1 MCATINTGEKLNNL
15 NLTPTF
21 TITET
26 LNILQWDANCEL
38 LFGYALNEIQS
49 VSDAFETYL
58 PNIARLINRAFQT
71 NQATIRMDQ
80 VSVCTKND
88 DIISLSLL
96 AFKTTYLNEKVL
108 QVYCLPDQDT
118 ATIGEESS
126 HLIELKNGITSSYMT
141 VVLDHEGFITSTNTA
156 FLKVSQWT
164 PKRVIGKTFWNLFP
178 ANEENEKITQV
189 IWKTISSGSVW
200 QGEVEKI
207 TKNGDTYWVF
217 LTAIPITN
225 GNKFNFYLIEHDITK
240 DKLLQIHLEKI
251 AYIDNE
257 TGLNN
262 VHRLEQV
269 VNDMIDE
276 NKHFSFVYLSLDNY
290 YTLKELHQNSVG
302 ETLIVDFTKR
312 LKMYFQD
319 SLMARVN
326 ENDFVILTPLPE
338 WFTQGFLSY
347 LQQNPIY
354 NNSVALPVSLSGGI
368 TRYPEDQKTFPEL
381 MKASL
386 ATIQQVREAGGG
398 SIVSLSKSIHKAL
411 NRKSIVEKRLL
422 LALDQENLKVLY
434 QPQVDLKTGEI
445 TAVEAFV
452 RWHDEEIGVVSPD
465 ELIPIAEETGLINNI
480 GKFMLEKACE
490 QAVKW
495 KQMGINLKIS
505 INSSVREFRDK
516 NMAKSIL
523 ETLDRTGCPAN
534 LIQLEITEKFALEA
548 EAETS
553 IIKQMKQLESE
564 GIVFILDDF
573 GTGYASFRY
582 IQLLPLQ
589 ILKIDQMFTNSLL
602 QSERQQR
609 LVHGMIQLGKSMNL
623 TVLAEGVETE
633 EQSTLLDTLGCD
645 AIQGY
650 YISKPVEA
658 DEIAHIIYN
667 AN

>member
-1 MCATINTGEKLNNL
+1 MCANIHTDEKINSL

-26 LNILQWDANCEL
+26 LNVLHWDANCEL
-38 LFGYALNEIQS
+38 LFGYSFNELQS
-49 VSDAFETYL
+49 VSDAFETYFA
-58 PNIARLINRAFQT
+58 NIARLIKRAFQT
-71 NQATIRMDQ
+71 NEATIRMDQ
-80 VSVCTKND
+80 VSVFTKNED
-88 DIISLSLL
+88 NISLTLL

-118 ATIGEESS
+118 ATINDVNS
-126 HLIELKNGITSSYMT
+126 HLVDLKNGITSSYMT
-141 VVLDHEGFITSTNTA
+141 IALDHEGFITSTNAA
-156 FLKVSQWT
+156 FLKTSQWT

-178 ANEENEKITQV
+178 SNEESEKVTQA
-189 IWKTISSGSVW
+189 IWKTISNGTIW

-207 TKNGDTYWVF
+207 TKNGDSYWVF

-225 GNKFNFYLIEHDITK
+225 GKKFHFYLIEHDITK
-240 DKLLQIHLEKI
+240 DKLLQIQLEKI

-257 TGLNN
+257 TGLKN

-269 VNDMIDE
+269 VGEMIAE
-276 NKHFSFVYLSLDNY
+276 NKHFSFVYLSLDNF
-290 YTLKELHQNSVG
+290 YTLKELHQNSIG

-319 SLMARVN
+319 SIMARVN

-354 NNSVALPVSLSGGI
+354 NSSIALPVSISGGI

-434 QPQVDLKTGEI
+434 QPQLDLKTGEI

-523 ETLDRTGCPAN
+523 ETLSRTGCPAN

-553 IIKQMKQLESE
+553 IIKQMKQLENE

-633 EQSTLLDTLGCD
+633 EQSTLLEALGCD

-650 YISKPVEA
+650 YISKPIEA
-658 DEIAHIIYN
+658 KEISHLIHN
-667 AN
+667 K

>member
-1 MCATINTGEKLNNL
+1 MCANIHIGDDLNSL
-15 NLTPTF
+15 DLTPKF
-21 TITET
+21 TITEA
-26 LNILQWDANCEL
+26 LRVIQWDVHCEL
-38 LFGYALNEIQS
+38 LFGYTVDELQLEPT
-49 VSDAFETYL
+49 AFEKYFE
-58 PNIARLINRAFQT
+58 NIAQPIKRAFQID
-71 NQATIRMDQ
+71 QPTIRIENLT
-80 VSVCTKND
+80 VFTKNEE
-88 DIISLSLL
+88 IVTLSLL
-96 AFKTTYLNEKVL
+96 AFKKNTDHEVVL
-108 QVYCLPDQDT
+108 HVYCLVDQQT
-118 ATIGEESS
+118 ASINNMNSE
-126 HLIELKNGITSSYMT
+126 LIDLKNGIQSSYMT
-141 VVLDHEGFITSTNTA
+141 VMLDHDGFITSTNAA

-164 PKRVIGKTFWNLFP
+164 PKRVIGKTFWSLFP
-178 ANEENEKITQV
+178 THEESEKVTQT
-189 IWKTISSGSVW
+189 IWKTIKSGNVW

-207 TKNGDTYWVF
+207 TKNGETYWVL
-217 LTAIPITN
+217 LTAIPIAKEN
-225 GNKFNFYLIEHDITK
+225 NFDFYLIEHDITK
-240 DKLLQIHLEKI
+240 DKLLQIQLEKI

-269 VNDMIDE
+269 VDE
-276 NKHFSFVYLSLDNY
+276 LIAENRHFSFVYLSLDNY

-302 ETLIVDFTKR
+302 DTLIVDFTKR

-338 WFTQGFLSY
+338 WFTQGFLNY

-354 NNSVALPVSLSGGI
+354 NSSVSLPISLSGGI

-381 MKASL
+381 MKASI

-398 SIVSLSKSIHKAL
+398 SIMALSKSIHKAL

-422 LALDQENLKVLY
+422 LALDRENLKVLY
-434 QPQVDLKTGEI
+434 QPQFDLKTGKI

-452 RWHDEEIGVVSPD
+452 RWYDDEIGVVSPD

-495 KQMGINLKIS
+495 QQEGIQLKIS

-523 ETLDRTGCPAN
+523 ETLNRTGCPAN

-553 IIKQMKQLESE
+553 IIKQMKLLERE
-564 GIVFILDDF
+564 GIVFSLDDF

-589 ILKIDQMFTNSLL
+589 IIKIDQTFTNSLL
-602 QSERQQR
+602 HSDRQQQ
-609 LVHGMIQLGKSMNL
+609 LVNGMIQLGKSMNL
-623 TVLAEGVETE
+623 TVIAEGVETE
-633 EQSTLLDTLGCD
+633 EQKTLLESFDCD
-645 AIQGY
+645 VIQGY
-650 YISKPVEA
+650 FISKPVEA
-658 DEIAHIIYN
+658 EEISTIINKY
-667 AN
+667 

>member
-126 HLIELKNGITSSYMT
+126 HLIELKNGIISSYMT